1 MSKLGHAH
9 GWHLP
14 YPSRT
19 LRIGPLNGMPFRID
33 TESIAGGLHIV
44 LSGPVSVEDRAAAL
58 AAALEW
64 LPQSGPK
71 RILVDFRDGWS
82 IPAPF
87 EASNRHAA
95 NLARHYQVL
104 GGARIAYV
112 SKPENREPSPVEQLA
127 AARGYFYQRFTDYK
141 AAVRWLG

>member
-1 MSKLGHAH
+1 MK
-9 GWHLP
+9 
-14 YPSRT
+14 
-19 LRIGPLNGMPFRID
+19 GMPFRID
-33 TESIAGGLHIV
+33 TESIAGALHIV

-58 AAALEW
+58 AVALEW

-71 RILVDFRDGWS
+71 RILVDFRDGWVV
-82 IPAPF
+82 PAPF
-87 EASNRHAA
+87 ESSNRHAA

-112 SKPENREPSPVEQLA
+112 SKPENRDPSPVEQLA